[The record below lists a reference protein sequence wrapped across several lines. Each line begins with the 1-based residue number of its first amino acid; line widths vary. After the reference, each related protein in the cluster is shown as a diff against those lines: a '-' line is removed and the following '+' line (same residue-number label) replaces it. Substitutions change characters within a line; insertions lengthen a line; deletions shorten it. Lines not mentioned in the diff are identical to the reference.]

1 MLCLLLAACCT
12 QAAEDRLKEAYAE
25 MQRTGKAA
33 EMRQQ
38 ELLRAEMN
46 LAYKTGDKAR
56 AQRLYDRLAPDDKK

>member
-1 MLCLLLAACCT
+1 
-12 QAAEDRLKEAYAE
+12 